1 MITNALL
8 FIIFLVVTTITSPLR
23 LLADVALDSEFAISI
38 ATASTFLSAINA
50 FLPMT
55 TLFTIVGIF
64 ITFETLFFTYKLLMW
79 VIKKIPTVN

>member
-1 MITNALL
+1 MITNAIL

-23 LLADVALDSEFAISI
+23 LLNDVALDSEFAISI
-38 ATASTFLSAINA
+38 ATASTYLSAINT

-55 TLFTIVGIF
+55 TLLTVLGFF

-79 VIKKIPTVN
+79 VIKKIPTIN